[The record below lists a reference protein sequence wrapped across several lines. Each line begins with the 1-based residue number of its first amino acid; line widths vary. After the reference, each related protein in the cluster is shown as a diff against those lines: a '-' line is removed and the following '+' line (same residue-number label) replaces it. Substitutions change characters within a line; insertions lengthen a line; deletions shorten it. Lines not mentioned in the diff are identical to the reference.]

1 MAADERSHL
10 DLIQSN
16 RMPMHVVLT
25 KGLTQVT
32 LGAPQSIY
40 NGGLLR
46 ATVRYFDPDRGRPG
60 LPPDTA
66 ALVDQLGADH
76 VGLQL
81 INCHRDAPRRLVVQ
95 AGAFGE
101 HRFAQ
106 VRWPQ
111 ASGDGKAALP
121 VDGRHFVV
129 ELPPGTSV
137 ALRAQLQRFCQ
148 RPSYA
153 FPWHADGI
161 PVPFPQ

>member
-1 MAADERSHL
+1 MAADERTHL

-16 RMPMHVVLT
+16 RMPRHVVLT

-40 NGGLLR
+40 NGGVLR
-46 ATVRYFDPDRGRPG
+46 ATVRYFDADRGRPT

-66 ALVDQLGADH
+66 ALVDPLGVD
-76 VGLQL
+76 L
-81 INCHRDAPRRLVVQ
+81 
-95 AGAFGE
+95 
-101 HRFAQ
+101 
-106 VRWPQ
+106 
-111 ASGDGKAALP
+111 
-121 VDGRHFVV
+121 DGRHLVV